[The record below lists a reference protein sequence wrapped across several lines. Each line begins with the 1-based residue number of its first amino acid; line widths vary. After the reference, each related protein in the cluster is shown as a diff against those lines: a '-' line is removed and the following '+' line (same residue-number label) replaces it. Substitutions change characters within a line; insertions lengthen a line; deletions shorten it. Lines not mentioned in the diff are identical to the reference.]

1 MDSTSTITGSPA
13 SSALHDAG
21 NNWEAESS
29 TTEGKPPVLEVDTHP
44 VSISTDNDSDYCG
57 SAVSLATFYTARS
70 SLGSDSPDPTS
81 PVVDLVTGA
90 SA

>member
-21 NNWEAESS
+21 SNWEAECF
-29 TTEGKPPVLEVDTHP
+29 TTEGQPLVLQVDTDP
-44 VSISTDNDSDYCG
+44 VSISTDDDSDYCG

-70 SLGSDSPDPTS
+70 SLGSDSPAQTS
-81 PVVDLVTGA
+81 PVVDFATDT